1 MENDETSYEDQVIK
15 AAIESLQHG
24 GMVVPP
30 TFVDLLSL
38 VYKAGYAEALRNQKG
53 FSGTMD

>member
-1 MENDETSYEDQVIK
+1 MENDERTYEDKVIE
-15 AAIESLQHG
+15 AAIQGLQQG

-30 TFVDLLSL
+30 TFADLLSL
-38 VYKAGYAEALRNQKG
+38 VYKAGYTEAMRNQKG